1 MNYKKAITAT
11 AVNLCR
17 FAVALTFIFS
27 GYVKAIDP
35 LGTQYKLQDYVEV
48 MGLTQYVPD
57 SLTLAAS
64 VALGGLEFCLGVLLL
79 FAIRRRLVTR
89 LLLLFMA
96 VMTPLTLWLAISNP
110 IKDCGCFGDAVADA
124 SATRWC

>member
-1 MNYKKAITAT
+1 MSRRKVITAV

-17 FAVALTFIFS
+17 FVVALTFIFS

-35 LGTQYKLQDYVEV
+35 LGTQYKLQDYLEV
-48 MGLTQYVPD
+48 IGLSAYVPD

-79 FAIRRRLVTR
+79 L
-89 LLLLFMA
+89 
-96 VMTPLTLWLAISNP
+96 P
-110 IKDCGCFGDAVADA
+110 
-124 SATRWC
+124 

>member
-1 MNYKKAITAT
+1 MSRSKVITAV

-35 LGTQYKLQDYVEV
+35 LGTQYKLQDYLEV
-48 MGLTQYVPD
+48 IGLYAYVPD
-57 SLTLAAS
+57 SVTLAAS
-64 VALGGLEFCLGVLLL
+64 VVLGGLEFCLGVLLL

-96 VMTPLTLWLAISNP
+96 VMTPVTLWLAV
-110 IKDCGCFGDAVADA
+110 D
-124 SATRWC
+124 